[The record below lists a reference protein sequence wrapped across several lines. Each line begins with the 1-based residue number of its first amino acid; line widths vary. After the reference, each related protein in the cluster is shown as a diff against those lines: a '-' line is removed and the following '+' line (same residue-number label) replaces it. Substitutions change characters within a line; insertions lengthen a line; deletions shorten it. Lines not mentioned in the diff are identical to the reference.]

1 MLLAEE
7 PYQQYGHNDEYH
19 QVAQTDGNGKP
30 QGQVGEEIAL
40 LHRHFIFCGESRL
53 AIILVAKLQKSGE
66 KSTNIFGKVVPISQ
80 IGTT

>member
-7 PYQQYGHNDEYH
+7 PYQQYGHNDEHH

-30 QGQVGEEIAL
+30 QGQVGEKIGL

-53 AIILVAKLQKSGE
+53 ANFFAARLRLSEGHDAC
-66 KSTNIFGKVVPISQ
+66 IFGRA
-80 IGTT
+80 

>member
-7 PYQQYGHNDEYH
+7 PYQQYGHNDEHH

-30 QGQVGEEIAL
+30 QGQVGEEIGL
-40 LHRHFIFCGESRL
+40 LHRHFIF
-53 AIILVAKLQKSGE
+53 VAKLQKSGE
-66 KSTNIFGKVVPISQ
+66 KSTNIFGKGVSISQ